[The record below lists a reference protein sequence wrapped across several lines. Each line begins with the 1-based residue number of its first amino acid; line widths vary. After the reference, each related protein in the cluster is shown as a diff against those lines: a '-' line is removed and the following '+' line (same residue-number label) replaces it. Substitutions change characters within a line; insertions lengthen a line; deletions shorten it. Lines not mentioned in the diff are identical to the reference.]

1 MRSERERERKSVS
14 NGRLFLNVEKLM
26 YEKSVGRAREKTDG
40 ERERVVSSDGGGK
53 RARSHLPLAN

>member
-26 YEKSVGRAREKTDG
+26 YEKSVGREKTDG